1 MKYLIT
7 SFIICNII
15 FLSCSSNKNPYEN
28 NLGIEPVT
36 IAQMDT
42 ANYTQI
48 LWEDSVINIGTI
60 NAVDTAAITIN
71 FRFKNVGDK
80 PLFVISVGASCGCTI
95 ASYSKEPLFPGKE
108 SVINAIYKQNGET
121 GTVRKTIF
129 VKTNTKNRS
138 SHTLVFYGEVVK
150 ILLKKNNL
158 TQLPAH
164 N

>member
-7 SFIICNII
+7 CFIICNI
-15 FLSCSSNKNPYEN
+15 FFPSCSSNKNPYEN

-48 LWEDSVINIGTI
+48 LWKDSIINIGTI
-60 NAVDTAAITIN
+60 NTADTAAVPIN

-80 PLFVISVGASCGCTI
+80 PLFIISVGATCGCTI
-95 ASYSKEPLFPGKE
+95 ANYSKEPLFPGKE
-108 SVINAIYKQNGET
+108 SVIKAAYRWNGQT

-129 VKTNTKNRS
+129 VKTNTKNKS
-138 SHTLVFYGEVVK
+138 SHTLVFYGEVVTDTAA
-150 ILLKKNNL
+150 KK
-158 TQLPAH
+158 
-164 N
+164 

>member
-7 SFIICNII
+7 SFIICTII
-15 FLSCSSNKNPYEN
+15 FLSCSNNKNPYEN

-60 NAVDTAAITIN
+60 NVADTAAIPIN

-80 PLFVISVGASCGCTI
+80 PLFIISVGATCGCTI
-95 ASYSKEPLFPGKE
+95 ANYSKEPLFPGKE
-108 SVINAIYKQNGET
+108 SVIKAAYRWNGQT

-129 VKTNTKNRS
+129 VKSNTRNRS

-150 ILLKKNNL
+150 DTAEKK
-158 TQLPAH
+158 
-164 N
+164 